1 MLPMAS
7 PSKLCQT
14 FAAFAS
20 ANFPSVSIK
29 YFLFSVPA
37 NEKEEGKK
45 QINPCQ

>member
-1 MLPMAS
+1 MAS

-14 FAAFAS
+14 FAALL
-20 ANFPSVSIK
+20 VCIK

-37 NEKEEGKK
+37 NEKEGGGKK